1 MLSKIFRPWLNWVL
15 VALAAV
21 LVLSCARWKVAGK
34 RLVDK
39 PEVVLRSLRIDDL
52 SLQELTLVADITVR
66 NPNNFGVSLAGLDY
80 ELAVGQHPLVRGRK
94 DEPLRVGAGGKTDVS
109 LPFSFTFADVR
120 RALGSLAGRDSAEY
134 VINLGFAF
142 ELPVVGKIRVP
153 FTHRGRIP
161 VLRVPEVRLAG
172 IRLKSLSLTSA
183 QFGLR
188 VAVENPNALEFV
200 VNRLQYS
207 LDVAGVKW
215 VTGTAEQVGRV
226 PSHGPGEVELPV
238 TVNLLRLGEGVRD
251 VLTGRRSFPYQ
262 LRGEISLGT
271 DLPYFRAV
279 PLAFDVAGEVRI
291 ER

>member
-1 MLSKIFRPWLNWVL
+1 LLSKIFRPWLSWVL

-21 LVLSCARWKVAGK
+21 LVLSCASWKVAGK

-52 SLQELTLVADITVR
+52 SLRELTLVADLTVR
-66 NPNNFGVSLAGLDY
+66 NPNKFGVSLAGLDY
-80 ELAVGQHPLVRGRK
+80 ELFVGENPLLKGRK
-94 DEPLRVGAGGKTDVS
+94 DESLRIEGGGESSVS

-134 VINLGFAF
+134 VINLDFAF
-142 ELPVVGKIRVP
+142 ELPVVGKIHVP

-161 VLRVPEVRLAG
+161 VLRVPKVRLAG
-172 IRLKSLSLTSA
+172 IRLRSLSLTSA

-215 VTGTAEQVGRV
+215 VTGAAEQVGRV
-226 PSHGPGEVELPV
+226 PSHGAGEVELPV

-251 VLTGRRSFPYQ
+251 VLAGLRSFPYQ